1 MSGYGFGR
9 RAGTPN
15 PAEADEPLDLS
26 GIKREPMP
34 TDPTREAAALE
45 RGAAL
50 GFVERAEPETAVT
63 DTTPRR
69 RRKAAPPQGSVYVKG
84 PKETIDW
91 FVEFTNQRGH
101 RSYWQTIQEF
111 RAMIEG
117 RESAGGGG
125 T

>member
-1 MSGYGFGR
+1 VSGYGFGKR
-9 RAGTPN
+9 GGTPT
-15 PAEADEPLDLS
+15 PATSDEPLDLS
-26 GIKREPMP
+26 GIKRAPMP
-34 TDPTREAAALE
+34 TDPKREAAALE

-50 GFVERAEPETAVT
+50 GFVDRAERETAT
-63 DTTPRR
+63 ADTAPRR

-84 PKETIDW
+84 PQETIDW

-101 RSYWQTIQEF
+101 RSYWQTIEEF

-117 RESAGGGG
+117 REGVGGEG